1 MGGLPEMKMNSEVDL
16 SSAEDGYTLNLMES
30 PAFATTFGFLQSL
43 VANEDFQHILR
54 VLNTNVDGKQKIMFA
69 LTSIKGIGRR
79 FANIVCKKADVDM
92 NKRAGEL
99 SAAELENLMTV
110 VANPRQFKIP
120 DWFLNRKKDYKDGR
134 YSQVVSN
141 ALDMK
146 LRDDLER
153 LKKIRQ
159 FRDVLSV
166 DDLPSCQILCSK
178 ASSLPL
184 QKPPWTSTL
193 LGSSC
198 PRPAHKDHWPE
209 GKNCRCLEKAM
220 RVLTKLREGVER
232 IKRIWNKVLLPCGIE
247 GIPTNFANVSQFLGE
262 RNNSW
267 MQSREITDMKGASAI
282 SVIEVNQL
290 PTEIDP
296 SHAQPLQPG
305 DTALNSGLTQSQIY
319 NLQLLEAA
327 YHKLPHPRD
336 SEFSCPRR
344 YVPKTYQ
351 QYLAAR
357 ELKRQQWRY
366 HIESNLWR
374 RRNATDLPFDFE
386 YGFLEDDEPVP

>member
-1 MGGLPEMKMNSEVDL
+1 
-16 SSAEDGYTLNLMES
+16 
-30 PAFATTFGFLQSL
+30 
-43 VANEDFQHILR
+43 
-54 VLNTNVDGKQKIMFA
+54 
-69 LTSIKGIGRR
+69 
-79 FANIVCKKADVDM
+79 
-92 NKRAGEL
+92 
-99 SAAELENLMTV
+99 
-110 VANPRQFKIP
+110 
-120 DWFLNRKKDYKDGR
+120 
-134 YSQVVSN
+134 
-141 ALDMK
+141 
-146 LRDDLER
+146 
-153 LKKIRQ
+153 
-159 FRDVLSV
+159 
-166 DDLPSCQILCSK
+166 
-178 ASSLPL
+178 
-184 QKPPWTSTL
+184 
-193 LGSSC
+193 
-198 PRPAHKDHWPE
+198 
-209 GKNCRCLEKAM
+209 
-220 RVLTKLREGVER
+220 
-232 IKRIWNKVLLPCGIE
+232 
-247 GIPTNFANVSQFLGE
+247 
-262 RNNSW
+262 

-344 YVPKTYQ
+344 YVPRLPVVTPASYPQTKATIVDDPDFWKQLSLFPYNTEVMFFAFYFQQKTYQ

-366 HIESNLWR
+366 HIESNLWFRQLNQSGIVNNNFERGNYEFFDFNIANDNSRTGWR